1 MCYRTVT
8 WHSPEVYK
16 SAQLSGFHRS
26 ISKLATMEPILLTA
40 HQDVVPEEGGD
51 LDPWETPTSVVPG
64 IDVVFQKLFG
74 SIIPK
79 ADKIDVHHHWV
90 PPEYADGLAFAFEIA
105 CENILT
111 F

>member
-1 MCYRTVT
+1 
-8 WHSPEVYK
+8 
-16 SAQLSGFHRS
+16 
-26 ISKLATMEPILLTA
+26 MEPILLTA